1 MTPYLNNLEEK
12 RLSPFPQTF
21 SLGSRSTV
29 AVMEDL
35 PVNSSP
41 LSPAEQARIRRER
54 RQAKV
59 KEGGSSRLNRIT
71 GTQGQTFRNQE
82 TSVARPAQE
91 STPDPPDVDISVHH
105 YEPKARQQ
113 ERIGREDISAGMG
126 PPPSFRSSPLADT
139 RGLQDPLFGAG
150 GDLSDLDL
158 GRLMME
164 NNMFGSQV
172 GGAGSGR
179 EDPMLQMMQQLM
191 GGAGGLDGVGG
202 PGGLG
207 GPGMGMGTPPPEIQ
221 QMQQRE
227 QSWGMRWKALHVLGS
242 LCLAVWVLRG
252 TDWSFTGSALERAE
266 SANMTREEA
275 PPMFWYFATMELI
288 LQSSRFFL
296 EKVERDSFYLG
307 RPPPGSWLTTI
318 GGFLPYPFGT
328 FLTTIARYSVIW
340 TTLIADAGVLI
351 FCLGMVS
358 WWNS

>member
-1 MTPYLNNLEEK
+1 
-12 RLSPFPQTF
+12 
-21 SLGSRSTV
+21 
-29 AVMEDL
+29 MEDL

-59 KEGGSSRLNRIT
+59 KEGGNSRLNRIT
-71 GTQGQTFRNQE
+71 GTQGQTFRNQDAE
-82 TSVARPAQE
+82 SPAARPAQE
-91 STPDPPDVDISVHH
+91 VTPDPPDVDISAHH
-105 YEPKARQQ
+105 YKPKVRQR
-113 ERIGREDISAGMG
+113 ERIGREDIFAGIG
-126 PPPSFRSSPLADT
+126 PPPSPFQSSPLAGV
-139 RGLQDPLFGAG
+139 RRQQDPLFGAG
-150 GDLSDLDL
+150 GDPSDLDL

-164 NNMFGSQV
+164 NNVFGGQA
-172 GGAGSGR
+172 AGNGQ

-191 GGAGGLDGVGG
+191 GGV
-202 PGGLG
+202 GGLG
-207 GPGMGMGTPPPEIQ
+207 GMGGLGGLSGPGMGMGMPPPEIQ

-227 QSWGMRWKALHVLGS
+227 QSWGMRWKALHVLSS

-252 TDWSFTGSALERAE
+252 TGWSFTGSALERAE
-266 SANMTREEA
+266 SANMTREDA
-275 PPMFWYFATMELI
+275 PVIMTPIAFRELV
-288 LQSSRFFL
+288 LFCLLAS
-296 EKVERDSFYLG
+296 VVLG

-318 GGFLPYPFGT
+318 GGFLPHPFGT